1 MESKIKALREE
12 AAKAVN
18 ELSKSLNDL
27 NDVRVK
33 YLGKKGELTSLLR
46 GLGQIS
52 AEDRP
57 RIGQIVNDARGGP
70 SGSGPRRCRGRV
82 RADRK
87 SVV

>member
-1 MESKIKALREE
+1 MESKIKELREE

-52 AEDRP
+52 AEDRS
-57 RIGQIVNDARGGP
+57 RIGQIVNDARQEIEKII
-70 SGSGPRRCRGRV
+70 
-82 RADRK
+82 ADNNEFL
-87 SVV
+87 